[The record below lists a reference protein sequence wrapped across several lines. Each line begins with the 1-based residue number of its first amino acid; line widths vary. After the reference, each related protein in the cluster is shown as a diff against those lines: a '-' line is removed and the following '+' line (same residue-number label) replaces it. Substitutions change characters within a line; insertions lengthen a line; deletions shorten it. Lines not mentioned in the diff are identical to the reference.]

1 MHSTTVSPPARR
13 GLLPGGDWI
22 ALSLIALASPLVG
35 LMAAAGGGEA
45 VRAAPTAIV
54 FSPWTSAEQAFDRSL
69 AAGHRVVR
77 SGPLDF
83 VVIVAPRDEGEAPAQ
98 RPEGALLLATLAG
111 LAGCFDIAD
120 EREARS

>member
-13 GLLPGGDWI
+13 GLLPGGDGI
-22 ALSLIALASPLVG
+22 ALSLIALASLLVG

-98 RPEGALLLATLAG
+98 RPAGALLLATLAG
-111 LAGCFDIAD
+111 LAGCFDLAD

>member
-13 GLLPGGDWI
+13 GLLPAGDGI

-35 LMAAAGGGEA
+35 LMAAAGGEA

-69 AAGHRVVR
+69 AAGYRVVR

-83 VVIVAPRDEGEAPAQ
+83 VVIVAPREEGELPAQ

-111 LAGCFDIAD
+111 LAGCFDLAD